1 MKKLHI
7 VKMKKWIRVK
17 WLTLSDENGTPMGES
32 YLNYDDFLWAMT
44 KHYKTHFHWRWGA
57 DWGWD
62 AHGHMIVSVPLD
74 EYERFL
80 LKDKTFN
87 KSKHRPFK
95 QTHYIDFIEGFSTEE
110 YACEKHTRM
119 RDKVRCPKKRKPCK
133 RGECT
138 HNIVG

>member
-1 MKKLHI
+1 
-7 VKMKKWIRVK
+7 MKKWIRVK

-95 QTHYIDFIEGFSTEE
+95 QTHYVDFIEGFSTEG